1 MSKFES
7 LVETEWLKNNLKN
20 KIIIDASWYLPTQK
34 RNPYQEYCSNHIP
47 GALFFD
53 IDKISNLN
61 SPLPHMLPSEKFFS
75 QKISEMGINNNDH
88 IIIYD
93 GIGLQSAARVWWT
106 FKVFGHEKI
115 SILNGGF
122 PKWIEENLPT
132 THIIESFNTSNYK
145 ATYNAIHV
153 RTVEQI
159 KNNISKQS
167 EVLVDARSYNRFKA
181 IEKEPRANLKS
192 GHIPNSLNLPYLD
205 LLSPDKNT
213 LKNENEIKKLF
224 LKSGINLDKPIIT
237 TCGSGITASILAFAL
252 HLLGKKDFSVYDGS
266 WTEWGSKKDFPI
278 EI

>member
-1 MSKFES
+1 MNNFES
-7 LVETEWLKNNLKN
+7 LVETQWLKNNLKN
-20 KIIIDASWYLPTQK
+20 KIIIDGSWYLPAQE
-34 RNPYQEYCSNHIP
+34 RNPYQEYCSTHIT

-61 SPLPHMLPSEKFFS
+61 SPLPHMLPSENFFS

-106 FKVFGHEKI
+106 FKVFGHEKV
-115 SILNGGF
+115 SILNGGL
-122 PKWIEENLPT
+122 PKWIEEDLPT
-132 THIIESFNTSNYK
+132 SQTIETFNRSKYN
-145 ATYNAIHV
+145 ATYNANYV
-153 RTVEQI
+153 RTLEQI
-159 KNNISKQS
+159 KNNIDKQS
-167 EVLVDARSYNRFKA
+167 EELVDARSYNRFKA

-205 LLSPDKNT
+205 LLSPEKNT
-213 LKNENEIKKLF
+213 LKNKNEIKKLF

-252 HLLGKKDFSVYDGS
+252 HLLGKEDFSVYDGS
-266 WTEWGSKKDFPI
+266 WTEWGAKKDFPI

>member
-1 MSKFES
+1 MNNFES

-20 KIIIDASWYLPTQK
+20 KVLLDGSWYLPAQK
-34 RNPYQEYCSNHIP
+34 RNPYKEYCSIHIP

-53 IDKISNLN
+53 IDKISDLD
-61 SPLPHMLPSEKFFS
+61 SPLPHMLPSEKIFS
-75 QKISEMGINNNDH
+75 QKISEMGINNKDH

-115 SILNGGF
+115 SILNGGL

-132 THIIESFNTSNYK
+132 THVIESFNASN
-145 ATYNAIHV
+145 YNAIYNPNYV
-153 RTVEQI
+153 RTIEQI
-159 KNNISKQS
+159 KSNITKQS
-167 EVLVDARSYNRFKA
+167 EELVDARSHNRFKA
-181 IEKEPRANLKS
+181 IEKEPRENLKS
-192 GHIPNSLNLPYLD
+192 GHIPNSFNLPYLD
-205 LLSPDKNT
+205 LLSKDKKT
-213 LKNENEIKKLF
+213 LKNKKEIKKLF

-237 TCGSGITASILAFAL
+237 TCGSGITASILVFAL

-266 WTEWGSKKDFPI
+266 WTEWGSKKGFPI